1 MKYKIALLLLIISFV
16 KVFPQGGSNYSAI
29 GIGDL
34 FPSTN
39 AAYQALG
46 STFIAVPAENSIN
59 IKNPA
64 MWATA
69 TSTRISTGYNFN
81 QHFNDAGN
89 ETLFQNNGKVSGL
102 NILLNI
108 DKDLGVSISFGLH
121 TFSSINY
128 LVANKFKIEKDGM
141 TLYGK
146 NTFQGSGGLSSAYL
160 GASTKIVDNLA
171 IGASVFKVF
180 GPIKNTTYT
189 EFDDFYSY
197 NYEII
202 RSDYASSWGA
212 RFGALYS
219 TEKFNIAGFYEYVDQ
234 IKFSRET
241 KYLTLAVNDT
251 ILKASFNEKF
261 PTQYGIGASY
271 KSGKFLF
278 ASDFLMTNSSKL
290 KYNPATNTEFDNS
303 YKLSFGAI
311 RYGNT
316 SRYSDFLD
324 RINYKAGL
332 YIQKLYYKIN
342 DKNINEYALSLG
354 GEVPLGNGG
363 VLDVAFVF
371 GKRGNSQNNLINEYF
386 GRLFVDIS
394 IGEIWFKPFKRRY
407 E

>member
-1 MKYKIALLLLIISFV
+1 MKYKIAFLLFLLSV
-16 KVFPQGGSNYSAI
+16 SKVLSQGGSNYSAI

-81 QHFNDAGN
+81 QHLN
-89 ETLFQNNGKVSGL
+89 ETSKETLYQNNGKVSGL

-108 DKDLGVSISFGLH
+108 DKDLGISISFGLH

-141 TLYGK
+141 TLDGK
-146 NTFQGSGGLSSAYL
+146 HTFQGSGGLSSAYF
-160 GASTKIVDNLA
+160 GASTKIINNLA
-171 IGASVFKVF
+171 IGASIFKVF
-180 GPIKNTTYT
+180 GPIKNSTYT
-189 EFDDFYSY
+189 EFYDFYSY

-202 RSDYASSWGA
+202 RSDYASSWGT
-212 RFGALYS
+212 RFGAVYT
-219 TEKFNIAGFYEYVDQ
+219 TENFNFGGFYEYVDK

-241 KYLTLAVNDT
+241 KYSTLAVNDT

-261 PTQYGIGASY
+261 PLQYGIGASF
-271 KSGKFLF
+271 KTGKFLF
-278 ASDFLMTNSSKL
+278 ASDFVMISSKDL
-290 KYNPATNTEFDNS
+290 KYNPTTNTEFNNS
-303 YKLSFGAI
+303 YKFSFGSI

-324 RINYKAGL
+324 RINYKVGI
-332 YIQKLYYKIN
+332 YYQKLYYKIN
-342 DKNINEYALSLG
+342 SKNINEFALSFG
-354 GEVPLGNGG
+354 GEAPLGSGG
-363 VLDVAFVF
+363 VLDIAFVF
-371 GKRGNSQNNLINEYF
+371 GKRGNLQNNLINNYF